1 MLDFRYSSQFKK
13 DIRRLKRQG
22 KDLEKLREAIL
33 FLAKGVAQP
42 AYYLDHSLLGQ
53 WNKYREIHIENDW
66 ILIYRKTEKEL
77 LLVST
82 GSHSELF
89 DRQE

>member
-1 MLDFRYSSQFKK
+1 MLGIRYSSQFKK

-22 KDLEKLREAIL
+22 KNLEKLREAIL
-33 FLAKGVAQP
+33 LLAKEATLS
-42 AYYLDHSLLGQ
+42 AHYLDHSLRGQ
-53 WNKYREIHIENDW
+53 WNKYREIHIDNDW
-66 ILIYRKTEKEL
+66 LLIYRTTAKEL

-89 DRQE
+89 DR

>member
-33 FLAKGVAQP
+33 LLAKGATLP
-42 AYYLDHSLLGQ
+42 AHYLDHSLPGQ
-53 WNKYREIHIENDW
+53 WNKYREIHIDNDW
-66 ILIYRKTEKEL
+66 LLIYTEKEL
-77 LLVST
+77 LLVSR

-89 DRQE
+89 NR

>member
-1 MLDFRYSSQFKK
+1 MLDIRYSSQFKK
-13 DIRRLKRQG
+13 DIRRLKRQC

-33 FLAKGVAQP
+33 LLAEGVALP
-42 AYYLDHSLLGQ
+42 AHYLDHSLRGL
-53 WNKYREIHIENDW
+53 WNKYREIHIDNDW
-66 ILIYRKTEKEL
+66 LLIYRKTEKEL

-89 DRQE
+89 DR

>member
-1 MLDFRYSSQFKK
+1 MLDIRYSSQFKK
-13 DIRRLKRQG
+13 DIRRIKRQG

-33 FLAKGVAQP
+33 LLAQGVALP
-42 AYYLDHSLLGQ
+42 AQYLDHSLRGQ
-53 WNKYREIHIENDW
+53 WNKYREIHIDNDW
-66 ILIYRKTEKEL
+66 LLIYRKTAKEL

-89 DRQE
+89 DR

>member
-1 MLDFRYSSQFKK
+1 M
-13 DIRRLKRQG
+13 
-22 KDLEKLREAIL
+22 EKLREAIL
-33 FLAKGVAQP
+33 LLAKGATLP
-42 AYYLDHSLLGQ
+42 AYYLDHSLRGQ

-89 DRQE
+89 DR

>member
-1 MLDFRYSSQFKK
+1 MLDIRYSSQFKK

-33 FLAKGVAQP
+33 LLAEEVALP
-42 AYYLDHSLLGQ
+42 AHYLDHSLRGQ

-82 GSHSELF
+82 GSHSELL
-89 DRQE
+89 DR